1 MTLAHKHK
9 QTYPNI
15 KKLIKEAIEAA
26 TWRGHELGKF
36 EHGVMNSYPGGKY
49 AYAECI
55 YCSKWVQCEENP
67 SPNSIDIGGPA
78 IAVGCKER
86 IEN

>member
-36 EHGVMNSYPGGKY
+36 EHGV

-55 YCSKWVQCEENP
+55 YCGKWVQCV
-67 SPNSIDIGGPA
+67 IGGPA
-78 IAVGCKER
+78 IVVECKER